1 MDFDKKYSCLEKN
14 CLVCKKNVDIENDF
28 QETLQQFS
36 SDIYRVVKCS
46 CHGYITSI
54 DVAENCVVVNGKIQL
69 NLTYYNEESVLS
81 YADFEENFSK
91 TVDVDGVS
99 QSAFATARIYDKYTS
114 FRVINQR
121 RIDIHCA
128 HCMTVLVYDKT
139 STPCLSACNGSRLKY
154 ESIDCVNVV
163 NTSHNKIEFD
173 EEMQINS
180 SVNRIINQCAYATVV
195 DTKMIKDKALI
206 KIHIRSVINYTT
218 GDEDCVDTTEKSFEL
233 SKIVEIPGID
243 EDDIMIPCAAI
254 GSLYAK
260 TKSTGDNSSSVIQ
273 LYGDAVITT
282 TIVRKSQMDVVTDGY
297 ILNHRCDCRYDK
309 CCMSVDGR
317 LQKDSETYNLS
328 FSFNNDICEVKSCQ
342 LCLLDYCVRDCT
354 IVMTFSL
361 NVLCINLEGSV
372 VCYSSTAQTQV
383 GIGNH
388 SDAIAGISINS
399 FDYTLS
405 SANCIDVRVIL
416 DIDAFVY
423 NNREV
428 NLLSELDT
436 TDEVVDYPALTV
448 YFAKQNESVWN
459 IAKCFSSDIALIQKE
474 NNLTSDVLDCNK
486 ILLIPGV

>member
-14 CLVCKKNVDIENDF
+14 SLVCKKNVEIENDF

-46 CHGYITSI
+46 CHGYITGI
-54 DVAENCVVVNGKIQL
+54 DVAENCVVINGKIQL

-81 YADFEENFSK
+81 YADFEENFNK
-91 TVDVDGVS
+91 TVDVEGIS
-99 QSAFATARIYDKYTS
+99 QSAFASAEICDKYNG

-128 HCMTVLVYDKT
+128 HCITVAVYDKT
-139 STPCLSACNGSRLKY
+139 GTPCLSACNGSRLKY
-154 ESIDCVNVV
+154 ESVDCVNVV

-173 EEMQINS
+173 EDMQINNA
-180 SVNRIINQCAYATVV
+180 VNRIINQCAYVSV
-195 DTKMIKDKALI
+195 IDTKMIKDKALI
-206 KIHIRSVINYTT
+206 KVHIRCVINYTS
-218 GDEDCVDTTEKSFEL
+218 GDDDLINTAEKSFEL

-260 TKSTGDNSSSVIQ
+260 AKNAGDSSSSIVQ

-282 TIVRKSQMDVVTDGY
+282 TIVHKSSVDIVTDGY
-297 ILNHRCDCRYDK
+297 ILNHHCDCRYEK
-309 CCMSVDGR
+309 CCLSVDGC
-317 LQKDSETYNLS
+317 LLKNSETYNIS
-328 FSFNNDICEVKSCQ
+328 FSFNNDICEVKNCQ
-342 LCLLDYCVRDCT
+342 LCLLDYCVRDGS
-354 IVMTFSL
+354 IVMKFGL

-372 VCYSSTAQTQV
+372 VCYSTTGQTQF
-383 GIGNH
+383 GIGNY
-388 SDAIAGISINS
+388 SEAIAGVSINS

-405 SANCIDVRVIL
+405 GANCIDVRAVL
-416 DIDAFVY
+416 DVDAFVY

-428 NLLSELDT
+428 NLLSELDIA
-436 TDEVVDYPALTV
+436 DEVVDYPALTV

-474 NNLTSDVLDCNK
+474 NNLSSDVLDCNK